1 MFEKLR
7 LKSASRLYC
16 GVDKPVHVCA
26 YYRFRLGRVEFVREH
41 CRSKWGS
48 K

>member
-1 MFEKLR
+1 MFLKLR

-16 GVDKPVHVCA
+16 GVDKPVHVRA
-26 YYRFRLGRVEFVREH
+26 YIRVRFGRVEFVREY